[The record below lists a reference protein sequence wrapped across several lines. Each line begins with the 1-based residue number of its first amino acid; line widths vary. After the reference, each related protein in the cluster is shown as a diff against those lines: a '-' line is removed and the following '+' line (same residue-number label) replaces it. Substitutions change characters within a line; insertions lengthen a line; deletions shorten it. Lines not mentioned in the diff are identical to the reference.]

1 MTENEEIEIDLL
13 DVLGRILIRWKTCLL
28 FAMAF
33 SVILNAKQQTILAD
47 AGSRSDTVTAFEKK
61 INESLNEKQQTY
73 FRQEKMRDETEET
86 KADSDR
92 RWLKYSGIGFILGAF
107 IFACI
112 MLILYMTGDK
122 VRTINE
128 AESMFGTRCLQSVTL
143 SEIKASRADIIKKW
157 GIHLVMRER
166 NTEMSIDDAIRMVT
180 DEIIH
185 RLEDDKGTL
194 FINVE
199 QNILDRLPLKDS
211 LNIKSAGAITVAC
224 GETEKDPDAFNSLL
238 DSDAAIFISVVDIT
252 TRKGLRQFH
261 RVCSQNKIPILG
273 YIGVRY

>member
-157 GIHLVMRER
+157 V
-166 NTEMSIDDAIRMVT
+166 SIWLCGKEIRKCPLMM
-180 DEIIH
+180 
-185 RLEDDKGTL
+185 L
-194 FINVE
+194 FAWS
-199 QNILDRLPLKDS
+199 Q
-211 LNIKSAGAITVAC
+211 
-224 GETEKDPDAFNSLL
+224 
-238 DSDAAIFISVVDIT
+238 
-252 TRKGLRQFH
+252 TR
-261 RVCSQNKIPILG
+261 
-273 YIGVRY
+273 